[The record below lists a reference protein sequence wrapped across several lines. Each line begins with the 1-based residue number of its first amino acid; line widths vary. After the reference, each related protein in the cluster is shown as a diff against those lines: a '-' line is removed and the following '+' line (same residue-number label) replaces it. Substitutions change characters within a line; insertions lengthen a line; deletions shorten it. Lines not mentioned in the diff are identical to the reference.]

1 MLSRVISNATPLIY
15 LAKADRLHILF
26 SLFEEILIPGAV
38 YEEVVSKGKR
48 SGQIDAFLV
57 EKSIQEGRISVRPIQ
72 RAHPVPLLL
81 HPGEVEAISLAL
93 ESGIE
98 TLLMDDARGR
108 AAAEMAGLK
117 PRGTLWLILRAVR
130 TNQLSFDG
138 FLATLEALAHHGF
151 YLREDL
157 YLRAIREARR
167 LSGEGLK
174 SGD

>member
-15 LAKADRLHILF
+15 LAKADRLSILF

-48 SGQIDAFLV
+48 SGHTDAFLV
-57 EKSIQEGRISVRPIQ
+57 EKSIEEGRISVRRIQ
-72 RAHPVPLLL
+72 RTHPVSVLL
-81 HPGEVEAISLAL
+81 HPGEVEAISLAV

-98 TLLMDDARGR
+98 TLLMDDSRGR
-108 AAAEMAGLK
+108 AAAEIAGLK
-117 PRGTLWLILRAVR
+117 PRGTLWLMLRAVKE
-130 TNQLSFDG
+130 NLLPFDG
-138 FLATLEALAHHGF
+138 FLVTLEAMAHHGF

-167 LSGEGLK
+167 LSVEGLK
-174 SGD
+174 TGD